1 MYKQKQTAI
10 FHQLFQG
17 KMPKKHLFYLLFI
30 LNSLTV
36 FAQSE
41 FVNPFIG
48 TAAHGHTFP
57 GPTTPFGLVQLSPD
71 TDDRDWDWS
80 SGYNYADSSI
90 MGFSHTHL
98 SGTGISDLADVL
110 LMPYLGKIQLQAG
123 KKDGTTEGYRS
134 PFSHAD
140 EKASAGYY
148 SVFLKKH
155 GIKAELTA
163 TQTVG
168 FHRYTFPKSD
178 SANII
183 IDLLHGLDRHRTWL
197 TERVLDS
204 EIEIVNDSTIRGFRH
219 SSGWSNMQKLYFTIQ
234 FSKPF
239 KHFGTALQE
248 HYQEGVPYK
257 RGRNCKAVVSFAT
270 EKDEQI
276 LVRVAIGKNP
286 IYEYDRTVE
295 NDIFYKFDFDNMVLS
310 AKNKWDNALKCV
322 KIEGTTQQKA
332 IFYTALY
339 HAFIAP
345 NFVEYKENPLR
356 TYTSYSDR
364 NYKHYSTFSLWDTY
378 RAAFSLFNLTQNE
391 TLKDNVMASMLAH
404 FRENGYL
411 PVWSLW
417 GDEVNCMIGTP
428 SVPVLSEAILK
439 DWKDNAPDAEVF
451 YEAIKSALLKD
462 NPVAPQTLFDK
473 YGYVPNDL
481 ENFSVSKTLEMCYAN
496 WCGAQ
501 LALKLNKVDD
511 YQLFMKRSQAYKN
524 LFDPSVG
531 FFRGKD
537 TKGNWTKNFDPSV
550 TNEKDFVEAT
560 PWQYLF
566 HVQHDIEG
574 LTQLFG
580 GKKQFS
586 AKLDALFEEKKI
598 KIDDHILDISGLI
611 GQYAHGN
618 EPSHHVAYLYNYVG
632 ESWKTQARVRQICE
646 TLYSDKPDGLCGN
659 EDCGQMSAWYVFSSL
674 GFYPVNP
681 TSGRYDIGTPLHEKA
696 VLQIGE
702 KTFTVLAKGVSEK
715 KKYVQSA
722 KLNGIKLKEP
732 LLNHADIL
740 RGGILEFEMGDKL
753 NEKAF

>member
-1 MYKQKQTAI
+1 MFI
-10 FHQLFQG
+10 FKNPYFLRLRNNLF
-17 KMPKKHLFYLLFI
+17 LVFNL
-30 LNSLTV
+30 SCTV
-36 FAQSE
+36 LFAQSQ

-57 GPTTPFGLVQLSPD
+57 GATTPFGLVQLSPD
-71 TDDRDWDWS
+71 TDDQGWDWS

-110 LMPYLGKIQLQAG
+110 LMPYLGRIQLEAG
-123 KKDGTTEGYRS
+123 KKDGSTEGYRS
-134 PFSHAD
+134 AFSHAD
-140 EKASAGYY
+140 ETATAGYY

-163 TQTVG
+163 APTLG

-183 IDLLHGLDRHRTWL
+183 IDLLHGLDRHRSWL

-204 EIEIVNDSTIRGFRH
+204 EIEIVDDSTIRGYRY
-219 SSGWSNMQKLYFTIQ
+219 SSGWANAQKLCFTIQ

-239 KHFGTALQE
+239 KRYGTAL
-248 HYQEGVPYK
+248 HDNYQEGVPYK

-276 LVRVAIGKNP
+276 LMRVAIGKAP
-286 IYEYDRTVE
+286 IYEFDRTVD
-295 NDIFYKFDFDNMVLS
+295 NDLFYKFDFDNMVAL
-310 AKNKWDNALKCV
+310 AKARWDNVFKTI
-322 KIEGTTQQKA
+322 KIEGTTQQKT

-339 HAFIAP
+339 HASIAP
-345 NFVEYKENPLR
+345 NFNEYRDNPLR
-356 TYTSYSDR
+356 LYSKYSDKT
-364 NYKHYSTFSLWDTY
+364 YKHYSTLSLWDTY
-378 RAAFSLFNLTQNE
+378 RAGFSLFNLIQTDV
-391 TLKDNVMASMLAH
+391 LKDNVMASLLSH

-417 GDEVNCMIGTP
+417 SDEVNCMVGTP
-428 SVPVLSEAILK
+428 SVPVLAEAILK
-439 DWKDNAPDAEVF
+439 EWSSNRADAEFF
-451 YEAIKSALLKD
+451 YEAVKSALLKD

-481 ENFSVSKTLEMCYAN
+481 ETFSVSKTLEMCYAN

-501 LALKLNKVDD
+501 LALKLGKTED
-511 YQLFMKRSQAYKN
+511 YELFMNRSMKYKN
-524 LFDPSVG
+524 VFDPSVG

-537 TKGNWTKNFDPSV
+537 SKGNWTPNFDPSV

-566 HVQHDIEG
+566 HVQHDIAG
-574 LTQLFG
+574 LIDLFG

-586 AKLDALFEEKKI
+586 AKLDALFKEKNI

-632 ESWKTQARVRQICE
+632 ESWKTQERVHQICK

-659 EDCGQMSAWYVFSSL
+659 EDCGQMSAWYIFSTL

-681 TSGRYDIGTPLHEKA
+681 SSTRYDIGAPLYEKA
-696 VLQIGE
+696 EIKLGDKVFMI
-702 KTFTVLAKGVSEK
+702 LAKGVSDK
-715 KKYVQSA
+715 RKYVQSV
-722 KLNGIKLKEP
+722 KLNGVKLKEP

-740 RGGILEFEMGDKL
+740 RGGTLEFEMG
-753 NEKAF
+753 EKANPNAFVF